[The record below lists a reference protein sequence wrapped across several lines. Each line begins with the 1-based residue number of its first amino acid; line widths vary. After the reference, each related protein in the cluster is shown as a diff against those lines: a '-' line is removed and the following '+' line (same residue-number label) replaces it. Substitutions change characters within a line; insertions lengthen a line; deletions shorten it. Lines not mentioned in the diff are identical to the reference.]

1 MYLVCILYL
10 VSFLFMIF
18 YLLFSE
24 PMLFF
29 IWLLAIVYGI
39 TIHEFSHILAAR
51 LQGDDTGERLG
62 RLTLNPLAHL
72 DTVGFL
78 MLLFVGFGWGKPA
91 PYNPYNLKFQKWGE
105 ALVALAGPVSNLI
118 SIVIFGLLGNLLASY
133 LGPGN
138 LLLQFLGF
146 LLLINIVLLVFNLI
160 PIPPLDGSKL
170 LFAILPQRF
179 NYVEQYLTA
188 RGPWILLVLIIADN
202 FLGINIFS
210 RLFDVFFQLAG
221 RFF

>member
-1 MYLVCILYL
+1 
-10 VSFLFMIF
+10 MIIS
-18 YLLFSE
+18 LLFSE
-24 PMLFF
+24 PILFF

-72 DTVGFL
+72 DAVGFL
-78 MLLFVGFGWGKPA
+78 MLLFIGFGWGKSA

-105 ALVALAGPVSNLI
+105 AIVAMAGPMANLI
-118 SIVIFGLLGNLLASY
+118 SIIIFGLLGNLFAAS

-138 LLLQFLGF
+138 LLLQFLAF

-170 LFAILPQRF
+170 LFAILPARLH
-179 NYVEQYLTA
+179 YVEQYLTA
-188 RGPWILLVLIIADN
+188 HGPWILLVLIIADN
-202 FLGINIFS
+202 FLGINIFGH
-210 RLFDVFFQLAG
+210 LFDTFFQLAG
-221 RFF
+221 KFF

>member
-1 MYLVCILYL
+1 
-10 VSFLFMIF
+10 MIIS
-18 YLLFSE
+18 LLFSE
-24 PMLFF
+24 PILFF
-29 IWLLAIVYGI
+29 VWILAIVYGI

-72 DTVGFL
+72 DAVGFF
-78 MLLFVGFGWGKPA
+78 MLLFVGFGWGKSA

-105 ALVALAGPVSNLI
+105 ALVAMAGPISNLL
-118 SIVIFGLLGNLLASY
+118 SIVVFGLLGRLLTPY
-133 LGPGN
+133 LGAGN
-138 LLLQFLGF
+138 LLLQFLAF

-170 LFAILPQRF
+170 LFAILPARF

-188 RGPWILLVLIIADN
+188 RGPWILLMLIIADN
-202 FLGINIFS
+202 FLGINIFG
-210 RLFDVFFQLAG
+210 RLFDGFFQLAG
-221 RFF
+221 KFF

>member
-1 MYLVCILYL
+1 
-10 VSFLFMIF
+10 MIIS
-18 YLLFSE
+18 LLFSE
-24 PMLFF
+24 PILFF

-51 LQGDDTGERLG
+51 LQGDDTGERMG

-72 DTVGFL
+72 DAVGFF
-78 MLLFVGFGWGKPA
+78 MLLFVGFGWGKSA

-105 ALVALAGPVSNLI
+105 AIVAMAGPFANFI
-118 SIVIFGLLGNLLASY
+118 SIVVFGLLGRLLIPY

-170 LFAILPQRF
+170 LFAILPARL

-202 FLGINIFS
+202 FLGINIFG
-210 RLFDVFFQLAG
+210 RLFDGFFQLAG